1 MQTILFSN
9 PPQIEPTE
17 DELRELEH
25 KTKIIVA
32 SINKLNVNTKRYFKH
47 PLNAQQLGE
56 LLADC
61 NISFSFLCYLLE
73 CYSSWQYTLLQNSDW
88 SERGPQN
95 ITIDQIRLS
104 AKIQDFVE
112 HLND

>member
-1 MQTILFSN
+1 MQKILLSN

-17 DELRELEH
+17 DEIRDIEH

-32 SINKLNVNTKRYFKH
+32 SVNKLNVNTKKYLKH
-47 PLNAQQLGE
+47 PLDAKQFGE

-61 NISFSFLCYLLE
+61 NLIFSFITYLLE
-73 CYSSWQYTLLQNSDW
+73 CYSSWQTILIQDSNW
-88 SERGPQN
+88 SERGLQN
-95 ITIDQIRLS
+95 ITIDQLRLA

-112 HLND
+112 HLKD